1 MSIEKENKLISG
13 SVTKSLVSF
22 TIPIFFA
29 LLLQV
34 MYGAIDMFI
43 VGNFAQINDVSGV
56 STGSQL
62 INFLTSLCAGF
73 AMGTTILVGQKRGEK
88 REA

>member
-1 MSIEKENKLISG
+1 MSDIKENPMIYG
-13 SVTKSLVSF
+13 GVTKSLITF
-22 TIPIFFA
+22 TIPILFA

-62 INFLTSLCAGF
+62 INFLTS
-73 AMGTTILVGQKRGEK
+73 
-88 REA
+88 